1 MHGTINKNMCVLFS
15 DENDLV
21 MLNSILGSLGAY
33 LFFFVCVIFTT
44 ITDVF
49 KKTNLCAKRQ
59 IICYFYHLKC

>member
-33 LFFFVCVIFTT
+33 LFLCVSFLPPLQM
-44 ITDVF
+44 F
-49 KKTNLCAKRQ
+49 LKKR
-59 IICYFYHLKC
+59 ICVQRDR